1 MGKRGSGEERLIH
14 LDPSSYPF
22 SHFLLSLFQQ
32 FTFSSF
38 SCKFDPSG
46 ESIMLYLSQVLSRP
60 IRDLE
65 GESVASIK
73 DVIVRLGE
81 EDHPQVTGLV
91 ARYRR
96 RDFFVSRWRI
106 TEFNE
111 LGVRL
116 NSDILDL
123 RPFVRREGE
132 VLLARNVLDKQ
143 LIDVDGKRVVRV
155 NDVQII
161 EAAGQWRVTGADV
174 SLQGLWRRLAPAGF
188 RGTRRPVEVI
198 DWSDVGYLATDAATV
213 QLKSASGKLAR
224 LHPVE
229 IARLAEAL
237 SYHHGSEVVESL
249 DDETAAETLEEMPAA
264 QQARILADMDEERA
278 ADILEWM
285 SPDEAADVLGDLPE
299 EKAEELLGLMEGE
312 EQADVAEL
320 LPYEDDTAGG
330 LMTTEFVTLPR
341 ELTVGEAL
349 ARLREMAETPNMI
362 YYLYVVEAEG
372 SWKLIGVIA
381 LRSLILADPE
391 APLANV
397 MRSEFQ
403 SAHPDEPGKEVAHRI
418 AEYNLLAL
426 PVIDRSG
433 DILGII
439 TVDDAMEILLPKD
452 WRQRLPRLFS

>member
-1 MGKRGSGEERLIH
+1 
-14 LDPSSYPF
+14 
-22 SHFLLSLFQQ
+22 
-32 FTFSSF
+32 
-38 SCKFDPSG
+38 
-46 ESIMLYLSQVLSRP
+46 MLYLSQVLGRP

-65 GESVASIK
+65 GERVATIK
-73 DVIVRLGE
+73 DVIVRLGAD
-81 EDHPQVTGLV
+81 DHPPVAGIV

-96 RDFFVSRWRI
+96 RDFFLSRWRI
-106 TEFNE
+106 TELNQS
-111 LGVRL
+111 GARL

-123 RPFVRREGE
+123 RPFVRRESE
-132 VLLARNVLDKQ
+132 VLLARDVLDKQ

-161 EAAGQWRVTGADV
+161 EAAGEWRVTGADV

-188 RGTRRPVEVI
+188 AGTRRTVEVL
-198 DWSDVGYLATDAATV
+198 DWADVGYLATDAATV
-213 QLKSASGKLAR
+213 QLKSSSDKLAR

-249 DDETAAETLEEMPAA
+249 DDETAAETLEEMPAEH
-264 QQARILADMDEERA
+264 QVRILGDMDQERA

-299 EKAEELLGLMEGE
+299 EKAEELLGLMEDE

-330 LMTTEFVTLPR
+330 LMTTEFVSLPR
-341 ELTVGEAL
+341 ALTVGEAL

-362 YYLYVVEAEG
+362 YYLYVVEEEN
-372 SWKLIGVIA
+372 SWRLCGVIA
-381 LRSLILADPE
+381 LRSLILADPSM
-391 APLANV
+391 PLEEV
-397 MRSEFQ
+397 MRTEFQ
-403 SAHPDEPGKEVAHRI
+403 RADPQEPARAVAQRI

-426 PVIDRSG
+426 PVVDESG

-452 WRQRLPRLFS
+452 WRQRIPRVFG

>member
-1 MGKRGSGEERLIH
+1 
-14 LDPSSYPF
+14 
-22 SHFLLSLFQQ
+22 
-32 FTFSSF
+32 
-38 SCKFDPSG
+38 
-46 ESIMLYLSQVLSRP
+46 MLYLSQVLGRP

-65 GESVASIK
+65 GERVATIK

-81 EDHPQVTGLV
+81 DDHPPVIGLV

-96 RDFFVSRWRI
+96 RDFFVLRWRI
-106 TEFNE
+106 TELNE
-111 LGVRL
+111 SGVRL

-123 RPFVRREGE
+123 RPFERRETE
-132 VLLARNVLDKQ
+132 VLLARDVLDKQ

-161 EAAGQWRVTGADV
+161 QAAGDWRVTGADV
-174 SLQGLWRRLAPAGF
+174 SLQGLWRRLAPPGF
-188 RGTRRPVEVI
+188 FGTRGLVEVI
-198 DWSDVGYLATDAATV
+198 DWSDVGFLATDAATV
-213 QLKSASGKLAR
+213 QLKSSADKLAR

-249 DDETAAETLEEMPAA
+249 DDETAAETLEEMAA
-264 QQARILADMDEERA
+264 QQQARILGEMDEERA

-320 LPYEDDTAGG
+320 LPYADDTAGG
-330 LMTTEFVTLPR
+330 LMTTEFVSLPR
-341 ELTVGEAL
+341 ELTVAEAL

-362 YYLYVVEAEG
+362 YYLYVVDGED
-372 SWKLIGVIA
+372 SWKLQGVIA
-381 LRSLILADPE
+381 LRSLILADPD
-391 APLANV
+391 APLAEV
-397 MRSEFQ
+397 MRTEFQ
-403 SAHPDEPGKEVAHRI
+403 FADVDDSAQAVAQKI

-426 PVIDRSG
+426 PVLDEAG

-452 WRQRLPRLFS
+452 WRQRLPKLFG

>member
-1 MGKRGSGEERLIH
+1 
-14 LDPSSYPF
+14 
-22 SHFLLSLFQQ
+22 
-32 FTFSSF
+32 
-38 SCKFDPSG
+38 
-46 ESIMLYLSQVLSRP
+46 MLYLSQLLGRP

-65 GESVASIK
+65 GERVATVK
-73 DVIVRLGE
+73 DVIVRLGSD
-81 EDHPQVTGLV
+81 DHPPVAGLV

-96 RDFFVSRWRI
+96 RDFFLSRWRMI
-106 TEFNE
+106 DLTEQ
-111 LGVRL
+111 GVRL

-132 VLLARNVLDKQ
+132 VLLARDVLDKQ

-161 EAAGQWRVTGADV
+161 EAAAQWRVTGADV
-174 SLQGLWRRLAPAGF
+174 SLQGLWRRLAPPGF
-188 RGTRRPVEVI
+188 IGTRTPVEVL
-198 DWSDVGYLATDAATV
+198 DWADVGYLATDAATV
-213 QLKSASGKLAR
+213 QLKSSSDKLAR

-237 SYHHGSEVVESL
+237 SYHHGSEVVEAL
-249 DDETAAETLEEMPAA
+249 DDETAAETLEEMAA
-264 QQARILADMDEERA
+264 EKQARILGDMDQEPA

-299 EKAEELLGLMEGE
+299 AKAEELLGLMESD

-362 YYLYVVEAEG
+362 YYLYVVEGEA
-372 SWKLIGVIA
+372 SWKLVGVIA
-381 LRSLILADPE
+381 LRSLILADPSM
-391 APLANV
+391 PLEDM
-397 MRSEFQ
+397 MRTEFQ
-403 SAHPDEPGKEVAHRI
+403 RATADASANEVAHRI
-418 AEYNLLAL
+418 AEYNLLVL
-426 PVIDRSG
+426 PVVDRAG
-433 DILGII
+433 VLLGIL
-439 TVDDAMEILLPKD
+439 TVSNAMEILLPKD

>member
-1 MGKRGSGEERLIH
+1 
-14 LDPSSYPF
+14 
-22 SHFLLSLFQQ
+22 
-32 FTFSSF
+32 
-38 SCKFDPSG
+38 
-46 ESIMLYLSQVLSRP
+46 MLYLSQVLGRP
-60 IRDLE
+60 ILDLE
-65 GESVASIK
+65 GERVATLK
-73 DVIVRLGE
+73 DLIVRLGE
-81 EDHPQVTGLV
+81 DDHPPVAGFV

-96 RDFFVSRWRI
+96 RDFFLPRWRI
-106 TEFNE
+106 SHFGEA
-111 LGVRL
+111 GVRL

-123 RPFVRREGE
+123 RPFVRRDGE
-132 VLLARNVLDKQ
+132 VLLARDVLDKQ

-155 NDVQII
+155 NDVQLI
-161 EAAGQWRVTGADV
+161 EAANEWRVTGADV
-174 SLQGLWRRLAPAGF
+174 SLQGLWRRLLPQGF
-188 RGTRRPVEVI
+188 TGSRRAVEVL
-198 DWSDVGYLATDAATV
+198 DWADVGYLATDAATV
-213 QLKSASGKLAR
+213 QLKSSSDKLAR

-249 DDETAAETLEEMPAA
+249 DDETAAETLEEMPAER
-264 QQARILADMDEERA
+264 QARILRDMDQERA

-299 EKAEELLGLMEGE
+299 EKAEELLGLMEHD

-341 ELTVGEAL
+341 ALTVGEAL

-362 YYLYVVEAEG
+362 YYLYVVEAEE
-372 SWKLIGVIA
+372 SWKLVGVIA
-381 LRSLILADPE
+381 LRSLILAD
-391 APLANV
+391 ASVPLEEV
-397 MRSEFQ
+397 MRTEFQ
-403 SAHPDEPGKEVAHRI
+403 QADPGEPAKEVAQRI

-426 PVIDRSG
+426 PVVDESG

-452 WRQRLPRLFS
+452 WRQRLPRLFG

>member
-1 MGKRGSGEERLIH
+1 
-14 LDPSSYPF
+14 
-22 SHFLLSLFQQ
+22 
-32 FTFSSF
+32 
-38 SCKFDPSG
+38 
-46 ESIMLYLSQVLSRP
+46 MLYLSQVLGRP

-65 GESVASIK
+65 GERVATIK

-81 EDHPQVTGLV
+81 EDHPPVIGLV

-106 TEFNE
+106 TELNE
-111 LGVRL
+111 QGARL

-123 RPFVRREGE
+123 RPFVRRVNEA
-132 VLLARNVLDKQ
+132 LLARDVLDKQ

-155 NDVQII
+155 NDVQLIQT
-161 EAAGQWRVTGADV
+161 ATDWRVTGADV

-188 RGTRRPVEVI
+188 VATRRPVEVI
-198 DWSDVGYLATDAATV
+198 DWSDVGFLATDAATV
-213 QLKSASGKLAR
+213 QLKSSSDKLAR

-249 DDETAAETLEEMPAA
+249 DDEIAAETLEEMAA
-264 QQARILADMDEERA
+264 QQQARIIGDMDEERA

-330 LMTTEFVTLPR
+330 LMTTEFVSLPR

-362 YYLYVVEAEG
+362 YYLYVVDGEN
-372 SWKLIGVIA
+372 SWKLQGVIA
-381 LRSLILADPE
+381 LRSLILGDPSS
-391 APLANV
+391 PLAEV
-397 MRSEFQ
+397 MRTEFQ
-403 SAHPDEPGKEVAHRI
+403 SAYADDRAADVAQKI

-426 PVIDRSG
+426 PVIDEGG

-452 WRQRLPRLFS
+452 WRQRLPKLFG

>member
-1 MGKRGSGEERLIH
+1 
-14 LDPSSYPF
+14 
-22 SHFLLSLFQQ
+22 
-32 FTFSSF
+32 
-38 SCKFDPSG
+38 
-46 ESIMLYLSQVLSRP
+46 MLYLSQVLSRP

-65 GESVASIK
+65 GDRVATVK

-81 EDHPQVTGLV
+81 EDHPPLIGLV

-111 LGVRL
+111 EGVRL
-116 NSDILDL
+116 NSDVLDL
-123 RPFVRREGE
+123 RPFVRRDGE
-132 VLLARNVLDKQ
+132 VLLAKNVLDKQ

-161 EAAGQWRVTGADV
+161 KVGGEWRVTGADV
-174 SLQGLWRRLAPAGF
+174 SLQGLWRRLAPAGLI
-188 RGTRRPVEVI
+188 GTRRPVEVI
-198 DWSDVGYLATDAATV
+198 DWSDVGYLATDEATV
-213 QLKSASGKLAR
+213 RLKSSSDKLAR

-229 IARLAEAL
+229 LARLAEAL

-249 DDETAAETLEEMPAA
+249 DDETAAETLEEMPAER
-264 QQARILADMDEERA
+264 QARILGDMDEERA

-299 EKAEELLGLMEGE
+299 DKAEELLGLMEDE
-312 EQADVAEL
+312 EQAEVAEL

-341 ELTVGEAL
+341 ELTVAEAL

-362 YYLYVVEAEG
+362 YYLYVVEGEG
-372 SWKLIGVIA
+372 SWQLSGVIA
-381 LRSLILADPE
+381 LRSLILANPA
-391 APLANV
+391 APLDEV

-403 SAHPDEPGKEVAHRI
+403 KAYPDEPANEVAQRI

-426 PVIDRSG
+426 PVVDESG

-452 WRQRLPRLFS
+452 WRQRLPRLFG

>member
-1 MGKRGSGEERLIH
+1 
-14 LDPSSYPF
+14 
-22 SHFLLSLFQQ
+22 
-32 FTFSSF
+32 
-38 SCKFDPSG
+38 
-46 ESIMLYLSQVLSRP
+46 MLYLSQVLGRP

-65 GESVASIK
+65 GLRVATVK

-81 EDHPQVTGLV
+81 GDHPPVTGLV

-96 RDFFVSRWRI
+96 RDFFLPRWRI
-106 TEFNE
+106 AE
-111 LGVRL
+111 LNQNGVRL

-123 RPFVRREGE
+123 RPFVRRESE
-132 VLLARNVLDKQ
+132 VLLARDVLDKQ

-161 EAAGQWRVTGADV
+161 EAAGEWRVTGADV

-188 RGTRRPVEVI
+188 AGSRRPVEVL
-198 DWSDVGYLATDAATV
+198 DWADVGYLATDAATV
-213 QLKSASGKLAR
+213 QLKSSSDKLAR

-237 SYHHGSEVVESL
+237 SYHHGSEIVESL
-249 DDETAAETLEEMPAA
+249 DDETAAETLEEMSAED
-264 QQARILADMDEERA
+264 QGRILGDMGEERA

-299 EKAEELLGLMEGE
+299 EKAEDLLNRMEGE

-341 ELTVGEAL
+341 NLTVGAAL

-362 YYLYVVEAEG
+362 YYLYVVEREE
-372 SWKLIGVIA
+372 SWHLAGVIA
-381 LRSLILADPE
+381 LRNLILGDPSM
-391 APLANV
+391 PLAQV
-397 MRSEFQ
+397 MRTEIQ
-403 SAHPDEPGKEVAHRI
+403 VAHVDDEAEEVAQKI

-426 PVIDRSG
+426 PVVDEAG
-433 DILGII
+433 EILGIV
-439 TVDDAMEILLPKD
+439 TVDDAIEILLPKS
-452 WRQRLPRLFS
+452 WRQRLPRLLG

>member
-1 MGKRGSGEERLIH
+1 
-14 LDPSSYPF
+14 
-22 SHFLLSLFQQ
+22 
-32 FTFSSF
+32 
-38 SCKFDPSG
+38 
-46 ESIMLYLSQVLSRP
+46 MLYLSQVLGRP

-65 GESVASIK
+65 GERVATVK

-81 EDHPQVTGLV
+81 DDHPPVTGVV

-96 RDFFVSRWRI
+96 RDFFILRWRM
-106 TEFNE
+106 ND
-111 LGVRL
+111 LNQQGVRL
-116 NSDILDL
+116 NSDLLDL

-132 VLLARNVLDKQ
+132 VLLARDVLDKQ

-161 EAAGQWRVTGADV
+161 EAAGEWRVTGADV
-174 SLQGLWRRLAPAGF
+174 SLQGLWRRLAPSGF
-188 RGTRRPVEVI
+188 VGTKRPVEVL
-198 DWSDVGYLATDAATV
+198 DWADVGYLATDAATV
-213 QLKSASGKLAR
+213 QLKSSSGKLAR

-237 SYHHGSEVVESL
+237 SYHHGSEVVEAL
-249 DDETAAETLEEMPAA
+249 DDETAAETLEEMQAER
-264 QQARILADMDEERA
+264 QARILGDMDQERA

-299 EKAEELLGLMEGE
+299 EKAEELLGLMDQE

-362 YYLYVVEAEG
+362 YYLYVVEEEH
-372 SWKLIGVIA
+372 SWKLVGVIA
-381 LRSLILADPE
+381 LRSLILSDQS
-391 APLANV
+391 APLAEV
-397 MRSEFQ
+397 MRTEFQ
-403 SAHPDEPGKEVAHRI
+403 LAEPGEPAQEVAQRM

-426 PVIDRSG
+426 PVVDETG

-452 WRQRLPRLFS
+452 WRQRLPRLFG